1 VVGVSSSGDVPPIP
15 DLPEPDDRV
24 WREMLGA
31 YALGHLSDDEL
42 QQMEVRLSVSPRLRA
57 DLEEIRPVAAALPRA
72 ARPDAATLLQ
82 PPPADLE
89 DRILARIA
97 AEPRATA
104 ARVGRGA
111 MGDGA
116 AASTGDE
123 LARARVRRQLKRT
136 GIAATAVAAA
146 AAVVF
151 AVAIVRDDD
160 GPTAPVRQTKTI
172 QLASASTQVP
182 DAAGTGTL
190 IGFGWGTQIHM
201 TIDGLKP
208 GVRYRVFLESPDGT
222 RIDAGTF
229 QAIPNKPVVCEMSG
243 DLLLEDTQTLVIT
256 EASPDAEQPGTVVAT
271 ADVTSAPTGTV
282 HS

>member
-1 VVGVSSSGDVPPIP
+1 VVSVSGTGDVPALP

-31 YALGHLSDDEL
+31 YALGHLTDDEL
-42 QQMEVRLSVSPRLRA
+42 QQMEVRLAVSPRLRA
-57 DLEEIRPVAAALPRA
+57 DLDEIRPVAAALPRA
-72 ARPDAATLLQ
+72 SRQESAAMLA
-82 PPPADLE
+82 PPPPDLE
-89 DRILARIA
+89 ARILARIA
-97 AEPRATA
+97 AEPRDAYRPARA
-104 ARVGRGA
+104 APT
-111 MGDGA
+111 
-116 AASTGDE
+116 TGDE
-123 LARARVRRQLKRT
+123 LARARARRQLKRT

-160 GPTAPVRQTKTI
+160 PSGPARPTRQI
-172 QLASASTQVP
+172 QLASASSAVP
-182 DAAGTGTL
+182 EAGGSGTL

-201 TIDGLKP
+201 TIDGLRA
-208 GVRYRVFLESPDGT
+208 GVRYRVYLEAPDGT

-243 DLLLEDTQTLVIT
+243 DLLLEKTQTLVIA
-256 EASPDAEQPGTVVAT
+256 EAGPDAESPGPVVAT
-271 ADVTSAPTGTV
+271 ADVSSAPAGTV